1 MSKVDKLKVG
11 DKVKHNHCHIEDCI
25 YLNKEFVISGI
36 RHINNR
42 VVIKIVSTK
51 PKELSFL
58 ENELC
63 VVTD

>member
-1 MSKVDKLKVG
+1 MKVG

-25 YLNKEFVISGI
+25 YLNKEFVISDI
-36 RHINNR
+36 IHVNNR
-42 VVIKIVSTK
+42 IIMSIVSTK
-51 PKELSFL
+51 PQRLSFL